1 MIKTPEQLKG
11 AIRNLAK
18 KKGIHAQEVLQIFM
32 FERIIERLSASPYKD
47 RFILKGGLLISA
59 ILGVAERTTM
69 DMDTTV
75 KGLPMDEQN
84 IRKAISEILNQ
95 PVDDGIE
102 FQLLDLTPI
111 REDDEYENFRASIQA
126 AYGKMKI
133 PMKIDITTG
142 DEITP
147 KEIQFS
153 YPFLFVDR
161 RVMVKAYTQET
172 ILAEKYE
179 TIIRR
184 NVGNTRARDF
194 YDLHLLYR
202 LYRENA
208 DWNLLKQAVLATA
221 KKRDSLS
228 VLQDTKRILLA
239 LEESTAL
246 QDLWKRYQTQ
256 NLYAREITYPA
267 IMESVKEFAEK
278 MNAYIREPIS

>member
-1 MIKTPEQLKG
+1 MMKTPEQLKG

-18 KKGIHAQEVLQIFM
+18 KKGIHAQEILQIFM
-32 FERIIERLSASPYKD
+32 FERIIERLSVSPYKD

-75 KGLPMDEQN
+75 KGLPMDEQS
-84 IRKAISEILNQ
+84 IRKAIREILDQ

-126 AYGKMKI
+126 TYGKMKI

-153 YPFLFVDR
+153 YPFLFDDR

-194 YDLHLLYR
+194 YDLHLLYQ
-202 LYRENA
+202 LYRENS

-239 LEESTAL
+239 LEESTIL
-246 QDLWKRYQTQ
+246 VDLWKRYQTQ

-267 IMESVKEFAEK
+267 IIETVKEFTEK
-278 MNAYIREPIS
+278 MNF

>member
-1 MIKTPEQLKG
+1 MMKTPEQLKG

-18 KKGIHAQEVLQIFM
+18 KKGIHAQEILQVFM
-32 FERIIERLSASPYKD
+32 FERIIERLSVSPYKD

-75 KGLPMDEQN
+75 KGLPMDEQS
-84 IRKAISEILNQ
+84 IRKAISEILDQ
-95 PVDDGIE
+95 PVGDGVE

-126 AYGKMKI
+126 TYGKMKI

-142 DEITP
+142 DKITP

-153 YPFLFVDR
+153 YPFLFDDR

-184 NVGNTRARDF
+184 NIGNTRARDF

-202 LYRENA
+202 LYQENA
-208 DWNLLKQAVLATA
+208 DWDLLKQAVLSTA

-228 VLQDTKRILLA
+228 VLQDTARILPA
-239 LEESTAL
+239 LRESTVL
-246 QDLWKRYQTQ
+246 QGLWKRYQTQ

-267 IMESVKEFAEK
+267 IMETITEFTER
-278 MNAYIREPIS
+278 MNF

>member
-1 MIKTPEQLKG
+1 MMKTPEQLKG

-32 FERIIERLSASPYKD
+32 FERIIERLSVSPYKD
-47 RFILKGGLLISA
+47 SFILKGGLLISA

-75 KGLPMDEQN
+75 KGLPMDEQS
-84 IRKAISEILNQ
+84 IRKAICEILDQ

-126 AYGKMKI
+126 TYGKMKI

-147 KEIQFS
+147 KEIQF
-153 YPFLFVDR
+153 
-161 RVMVKAYTQET
+161 
-172 ILAEKYE
+172 
-179 TIIRR
+179 
-184 NVGNTRARDF
+184 
-194 YDLHLLYR
+194 
-202 LYRENA
+202 
-208 DWNLLKQAVLATA
+208 TA

-228 VLQDTKRILLA
+228 VLQDTNRILLA
-239 LEESTAL
+239 LEESTVL
-246 QDLWKRYQTQ
+246 QDLWKRYQAQ
-256 NLYAREITYPA
+256 NLYAREITYSA
-267 IMESVKEFAEK
+267 IMETVNEFTEK
-278 MNAYIREPIS
+278 INF

>member
-1 MIKTPEQLKG
+1 MMKTPEQLKG

-32 FERIIERLSASPYKD
+32 FERIIERLSVSSYKD
-47 RFILKGGLLISA
+47 KFILKGGLLISA

-75 KGLPMDEQN
+75 KGLSMDEQS
-84 IRKAISEILNQ
+84 IQKAIDEILAQ
-95 PVDDGIE
+95 PVTDGIE
-102 FQLLDLTPI
+102 FQLLDLTQI

-126 AYGKMKI
+126 IYGKMKI

-147 KEIQFS
+147 KEILFA
-153 YPFLFVDR
+153 YPFLFDDR

-194 YDLHLLYR
+194 YDLHLLYQ
-202 LYRENA
+202 LYQEKA
-208 DWNLLKQAVLATA
+208 DWNLLKQAVFATA

-228 VLQDTKRILLA
+228 VLQDTNRILLA
-239 LEESTAL
+239 LEESTVL
-246 QDLWKRYQTQ
+246 QDSWRRYQAQ

-267 IMESVKEFAEK
+267 IMETVKEFTEK
-278 MNAYIREPIS
+278 MNLAIS

>member
-1 MIKTPEQLKG
+1 MMKTPEQLKG

-32 FERIIERLSASPYKD
+32 FERIIERLSVSPYKD

-75 KGLPMDEQN
+75 KGLPMDEQS
-84 IRKAISEILNQ
+84 IRKAIGEILDQ
-95 PVDDGIE
+95 PVDDEIE

-126 AYGKMKI
+126 IYGKMKI

-147 KEIQFS
+147 KEIRFS
-153 YPFLFVDR
+153 YPLLFDDR
-161 RVMVKAYTQET
+161 RVMIKAYTQET

-208 DWNLLKQAVLATA
+208 DWNILKQAVLATA
-221 KKRDSLS
+221 KKRESLS
-228 VLQDTKRILLA
+228 ALQDTKRILSA
-239 LEESTAL
+239 LEDSTVL
-246 QDLWKRYQTQ
+246 QDLWKRYQAQ
-256 NLYAREITYPA
+256 NSYAREIAYPA
-267 IMESVKEFAEK
+267 IIETIKEFTEK
-278 MNAYIREPIS
+278 MNFQ

>member
-1 MIKTPEQLKG
+1 MMKTPEQLKG

-32 FERIIERLSASPYKD
+32 FERIIERLSVSPYKD

-75 KGLPMDEQN
+75 KGLPMDEQS
-84 IRKAISEILNQ
+84 IRKAISEILDQ

-111 REDDEYENFRASIQA
+111 REDDEYENFRASVQA
-126 AYGKMKI
+126 TYGKMKI

-147 KEIQFS
+147 KEIQF
-153 YPFLFVDR
+153 
-161 RVMVKAYTQET
+161 
-172 ILAEKYE
+172 
-179 TIIRR
+179 
-184 NVGNTRARDF
+184 
-194 YDLHLLYR
+194 
-202 LYRENA
+202 
-208 DWNLLKQAVLATA
+208 TA

-228 VLQDTKRILLA
+228 VLHDTNRILLA
-239 LEESTAL
+239 LEESTVL
-246 QDLWKRYQTQ
+246 QDLWKRYQAQ
-256 NLYAREITYPA
+256 NLYAREITYSA
-267 IMESVKEFAEK
+267 IMETVNEFTEK
-278 MNAYIREPIS
+278 INF

>member
-1 MIKTPEQLKG
+1 MMKTPEQLKG

-32 FERIIERLSASPYKD
+32 FERIIERLSVSPYKD

-75 KGLPMDEQN
+75 KDVPMDEQS
-84 IRKAISEILNQ
+84 IWKAISGILDQ
-95 PVDDGIE
+95 PVDDGIK
-102 FQLLDLTPI
+102 FQLLGLTPI
-111 REDDEYENFRASIQA
+111 REDDKYENFRASIQA
-126 AYGKMKI
+126 VYGKMRI
-133 PMKIDITTG
+133 PMKIDVTTG

-153 YPFLFVDR
+153 YPFLFDDR

-208 DWNLLKQAVLATA
+208 DWDLLKQAVLATA

-228 VLQDTKRILLA
+228 VLQDTERTLLA
-239 LEESTAL
+239 LEESNVL
-246 QDLWKRYQTQ
+246 RELWKRYQTQ
-256 NLYAREITYPA
+256 NLYAREITYSSV
-267 IMESVKEFAEK
+267 METVNEFTER
-278 MNAYIREPIS
+278 MNF

>member
-1 MIKTPEQLKG
+1 MMKTPEQLKG

-32 FERIIERLSASPYKD
+32 FERIIERLSVSPYKD

-153 YPFLFVDR
+153 YPFLFDDR